1 VVTAHPDVPKYLR
14 MATPQI
20 PWKGEGKGASG
31 WSVDGL
37 VDEMLAYYIDWRRD
51 AAAVADAYSRWCFA
65 PGGEE
70 ASRFSAY
77 MAALDRE
84 ESSAASY
91 AVVVREV
98 EHALW
103 GAQSVSNAA

>member
-1 VVTAHPDVPKYLR
+1 
-14 MATPQI
+14 MAIPQI
-20 PWKGEGKGASG
+20 PSKGAAG
-31 WSVDGL
+31 WSLDGL
-37 VDEMLAYYIDWRRD
+37 VDEMLAYYIDWRQD
-51 AAAVADAYSRWCFA
+51 AAEVADAYSRWCFA

-84 ESSAASY
+84 QASAASY

-98 EHALW
+98 EHAIW
-103 GAQSVSNAA
+103 GPHSLSAPV

>member
-1 VVTAHPDVPKYLR
+1 

-20 PWKGEGKGASG
+20 PWKGEGEGEAASG

-37 VDEMLAYYIDWRRD
+37 VDEMLAHYIDWRQD

-70 ASRFSAY
+70 APRFSAY

-103 GAQSVSNAA
+103 SGHSVSKAA

>member
-1 VVTAHPDVPKYLR
+1 MAKYLR

-20 PWKGEGKGASG
+20 PWKGEGEAASG

-37 VDEMLAYYIDWRRD
+37 VDEMLFYYIGWRQD

-65 PGGEE
+65 PGGQE

-84 ESSAASY
+84 ESSAANY
-91 AVVVREV
+91 AVGVREV

-103 GAQSVSNAA
+103 GGHSVSRAA

>member
-1 VVTAHPDVPKYLR
+1 MVTAHPDVPKYLR

-20 PWKGEGKGASG
+20 PWKGEGKRASG